1 MTSSNWSYPL
11 NKTLTVYLLIL
22 FSGLA
27 VSGSAFAHGG
37 GVDDNGCHSKK
48 GVRHCHGEKAG
59 LYIPEKEETRIKK
72 LHTATCNQQS
82 PEGYF
87 PKRDLYG
94 KRCNAR

>member
-1 MTSSNWSYPL
+1 MKRKLAVAAIY
-11 NKTLTVYLLIL
+11 L
-22 FSGLA
+22 FSALNT
-27 VSGSAFAHGG
+27 SISAYAHGG
-37 GVDDNGCHSKK
+37 GVDEHGCHAKK

-72 LHTATCNQQS
+72 LHKATCDQKS
-82 PEGYF
+82 PEGYY

>member
-1 MTSSNWSYPL
+1 M
-11 NKTLTVYLLIL
+11 NKKLATYLLVLFSALTV
-22 FSGLA
+22 SGTA
-27 VSGSAFAHGG
+27 HAHSGGL
-37 GVDDNGCHSKK
+37 DEKGCHSKK

-72 LHTATCNQQS
+72 LHKATCDQKS
-82 PEGYF
+82 PEGYY